1 MATKKVDDEKR
12 VTVRLFKDNRKYKND
27 VTVCL
32 NGKFYKIQ
40 RGVSVE
46 VPEAVAEILESS
58 LKQDEYTAM
67 VIEREKN
74 SYNG

>member
-12 VTVRLFKDNRKYKND
+12 VTIRLFKDNRKYKSD
-27 VTVCL
+27 VPVVL

-46 VPEAVAEILESS
+46 VPEAVAEIVENS

-74 SYNG
+74 SYNA

>member
-1 MATKKVDDEKR
+1 MATKKTDDEKR

-46 VPEAVAEILESS
+46 VPEAVAEILEAS

-74 SYNG
+74 SYNA

>member
-1 MATKKVDDEKR
+1 MATKKIDDEKR

-27 VTVCL
+27 VPVVL

-46 VPEAVAEILESS
+46 VPEAVAEIVENS

-74 SYNG
+74 SYNA